1 MTPTP
6 LYLYPTFWRNWIE
19 ILSNLLG
26 WVLGLGADAVFI
38 QFLDHNGH
46 SISHLLSHINPTFVE
61 MLHVKNKLLK
71 WKEGKRRLRKS
82 GSTFSSPGFLK
93 RPRSFFCNPHGF
105 NSTFPT
111 VNFRFV
117 LSLTILEYWNFAPQ
131 KNRLPRPVPRKASL
145 AAQRGKADSIDTP
158 FHYAFFTEP
167 PLKTGSM

>member
-1 MTPTP
+1 MQQLDHNGHHHASYSHTSLPVSNV
-6 LYLYPTFWRNWIE
+6 LEKIVWIE

-117 LSLTILEYWNFAPQ
+117 LSL
-131 KNRLPRPVPRKASL
+131 
-145 AAQRGKADSIDTP
+145 
-158 FHYAFFTEP
+158 
-167 PLKTGSM
+167 

>member
-1 MTPTP
+1 M
-6 LYLYPTFWRNWIE
+6 YVIKRV
-19 ILSNLLG
+19 NLL
-26 WVLGLGADAVFI
+26 F
-38 QFLDHNGH
+38 
-46 SISHLLSHINPTFVE
+46 SIINMTMNSSLPQKV
-61 MLHVKNKLLK
+61 H
-71 WKEGKRRLRKS
+71 KRLRKRLRKS

-117 LSLTILEYWNFAPQ
+117 LSLTIQEYWNFAPQ